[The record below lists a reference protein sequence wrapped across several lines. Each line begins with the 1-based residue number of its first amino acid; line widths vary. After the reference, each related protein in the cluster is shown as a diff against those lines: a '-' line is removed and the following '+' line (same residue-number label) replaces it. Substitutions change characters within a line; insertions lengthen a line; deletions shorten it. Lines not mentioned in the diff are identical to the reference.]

1 MSESEDIN
9 PPETVLGLRRF
20 VDGILE
26 NAPRPRL
33 LGCRIKE
40 VGSIEETS
48 LSLLHG
54 INVLYGKNGA
64 GKSQII
70 DAVSKLASGDS
81 SIASSHSA
89 LYFEWTRPIVAS
101 DQNRFEQ
108 YGGNPWPKFERAPVI
123 DDAYN
128 IGLGSD
134 ELPVWANTFNKWAM
148 QAIIYLC
155 LMGSDEKNEQND
167 LLHYVMRTLL
177 DVEEELED
185 STPTNIEGDDSADR
199 TLPASPI
206 VENIGFLIEAFG
218 TNPTDQSDYWNG
230 AFRRHLVA
238 MYHAAST
245 EHCWTIPQEDEDEN
259 SDVVTVKQIAL
270 LLLEAAVRG
279 RFVVQVRNKKLT
291 LGLVSDITPP
301 SLMSELINDA
311 VSEMEEID
319 RPDAGMVESFYE
331 PVGEFGA
338 MLFANWYEIPSPNWW
353 EGIIWSTEVEAPSIA
368 YVLRENTR
376 TLEEITLDSLE
387 ESCSHRYPA
396 EQFMTLFERMR
407 VSRERKMDL
416 TTSEMDRRFEAL
428 IDRTSSNFVNNDAQE
443 RLLSICA
450 KANQILQELL
460 ENPPVIEGKIRSIYQ
475 WGSHGLVDWS
485 GIDQAGIRMPLA
497 NFSFAQNRW
506 INFAI
511 EVASIS
517 DDCPMRLVC
526 LDEPE
531 AGLHRRAERYLARG
545 LANVVHS
552 NNLTALIATHS
563 PEFLGLEGVQLN
575 HVHRNAQ
582 GHTVIETLT
591 SDLTSRLDVL
601 GLDKSDLLQLCRLV
615 LVVEGQHDLIVLQR
629 LLGEE
634 LRVLGVEVLALR
646 GLRNLKNASDAQL
659 LFRFTDADVIYLAD
673 NENHERISSIWY
685 RAQAVPHEDA
695 LEILSEMTRGT
706 SNSEAVFLKEFAALA
721 HGFEAKNRIHL
732 AAISKGDIIEYLP
745 IEYFVVESF
754 GVRDWAEL
762 RRRWVASGTKKSLKA
777 WMSETYDSE
786 FSDAVIGEA
795 ASAMDSVPEDF
806 VRLLE
811 NVRKI
816 VSNRRR
822 IEAI

>member
-1 MSESEDIN
+1 
-9 PPETVLGLRRF
+9 V
-20 VDGILE
+20 
-26 NAPRPRL
+26 
-33 LGCRIKE
+33 
-40 VGSIEETS
+40 
-48 LSLLHG
+48 SLLHG

-70 DAVSKLASGDS
+70 DAVSKLASGDV

-89 LYFEWTRPIVAS
+89 LYFEWARPIVTS
-101 DQNRFEQ
+101 DQNQFEL
-108 YGGNPWPKFERAPVI
+108 YEGNPWPRFERAPVI

-134 ELPVWANTFNKWAM
+134 ELPVWANTFNRWAM
-148 QAIIYLC
+148 QAILYLC
-155 LMGSDEKNEQND
+155 LIDSDETTNQND

-177 DVEEELED
+177 NIEDELED
-185 STPTNIEGDDSADR
+185 STPNTNDGADSADR
-199 TLPASPI
+199 SLPASPI
-206 VENIGFLIEAFG
+206 VENIGFLTEVFG
-218 TNPTDQSDYWNG
+218 VNPTDQSDYWNG

-245 EHCWTIPQEDEDEN
+245 GHCWTVPQDDEEED
-259 SDVVTVKQIAL
+259 SDVFTVKQIAL

-279 RFVVQVRNKKLT
+279 RFVVQVRSQKLT

-301 SLMSELINDA
+301 SLMSELISEA
-311 VSEMEEID
+311 VSELEDME
-319 RPDAGMVESFYE
+319 RPDASMVESFFE

-338 MLFANWYEIPSPNWW
+338 GIFADWYETPYPNWW
-353 EGIIWSTEVEAPSIA
+353 EGIIWSTEVEASSIA
-368 YVLRENTR
+368 YVLREKAR
-376 TLEEITLDSLE
+376 TLEEIVLDSLV

-416 TTSEMDRRFEAL
+416 TTSDMDRRFEAL
-428 IDRTSSNFVNNDAQE
+428 IDRTSSNFVHNDAQE
-443 RLLSICA
+443 RLLRICA
-450 KANQILQELL
+450 RANQILQELL
-460 ENPPVIEGKIRSIYQ
+460 ENPPVIEGKIRNIYQ
-475 WGSHGLVDWS
+475 WGSYGLVDWS
-485 GIDQAGIRMPLA
+485 GVDQAGIRMPLA

-511 EVASIS
+511 EVASIP

-545 LANVVHS
+545 LANVVQS

-575 HVHRNAQ
+575 HVHRDAQ

-591 SDLTSRLDVL
+591 SDLTSHLHEL
-601 GLDKSDLLQLCRLV
+601 GLDKSDLLQLCRVV

-629 LLGEE
+629 LVGEE

-685 RAQAVPHEDA
+685 RAQAVPHKDA
-695 LEILSEMTRGT
+695 LEILSELTRGS
-706 SNSEAVFLKEFAALA
+706 SNSEAVFLKEFASLA

-732 AAISKGDIIEYLP
+732 AAVSKGDIIEYLP
-745 IEYFVVESF
+745 IEYFIAESS
-754 GVRDWAEL
+754 GVQDWAEL
-762 RRRWVASGTKKSLKA
+762 RRRWTASGAKKSLKA
-777 WMSETYDSE
+777 WMSETFGSD

-816 VSNRRR
+816 SSNRREN
-822 IEAI
+822 EAI